1 MFQIHIDAIG
11 ENGLDLDRVM
21 AADQFPLL
29 HRFCQEA
36 QTSFPR
42 PVHARLHAMRSGD
55 TVTLSGHITTA
66 INVSCSRCLTEFD
79 LAVDV
84 SFSTT
89 AIPGEADDLAA
100 ASPAEMELAETEM
113 DLITYRGATIELCD
127 EVASRSLWPCPSI
140 RFAGRIAKAFAA
152 RAAAIATKPHAPAGI
167 VIRPTRLPSSNNYPF
182 PKKKRSRHVSAS
194 DRQRSVPPATDG
206 RSPREGTIHRAPR
219 KARPG
224 GAQTR
229 PGQNRTRSGASNAGR
244 PPRPLISHRV
254 VSAQCRHPR
263 PAALEG

>member
-66 INVSCSRCLTEFD
+66 INVSCSRCLTEFE

-100 ASPAEMELAETEM
+100 ASPVEMELAETEM

-127 EVASRSLWPCPSI
+127 EIAQQIIMALPFNPVCRADCKGLCSTCGGNRNKTTCTCRDRDTANP
-140 RFAGRIAKAFAA
+140 FAVLKQ
-152 RAAAIATKPHAPAGI
+152 
-167 VIRPTRLPSSNNYPF
+167 L
-182 PKKKRSRHVSAS
+182 
-194 DRQRSVPPATDG
+194 SVPEKKT
-206 RSPREGTIHRAPR
+206 
-219 KARPG
+219 
-224 GAQTR
+224 
-229 PGQNRTRSGASNAGR
+229 
-244 PPRPLISHRV
+244 
-254 VSAQCRHPR
+254 
-263 PAALEG
+263 